1 MPTIRQVDVAVI
13 GAGSAGLGARR
24 VAAKEGASTLL
35 IEADRYGTT
44 CARVGCMPSKLLIAA
59 AEAAHDMQRA
69 SVFGVHAP
77 EGPQIDG
84 KAVMERVRRERDAFV
99 GSVVRA
105 TEDID
110 DESRLMGRA
119 RFVGPTTLMV
129 DDHTRVEARAVVIAT
144 GSSTHVPPPLRAVED
159 ALLTNENVFE
169 LEDIPTSVA
178 VVGLGVI
185 GLELGQAL
193 HRLGA
198 EVMFFELGE
207 RIGPITDPEVLACA
221 REVLGGEL
229 TLRLGVEVKGAEAV
243 EGGIELTWRDG
254 EKQHRKVFERVL
266 AATGRRPNVGALGL
280 DAAGLELD
288 DRGVPVFDA
297 RSMRCGKSAVFI
309 AGDVDNERPL
319 LHEASD
325 EGRIAG
331 RNAALLARN
340 GPDAPRAFLRRTPLT
355 VVFTD
360 PQIALVGE
368 THAELSDGPIAI
380 AIGQVDYDDQG
391 RAKVMAVNAGRV
403 RIYGDAADGRL
414 LGAELF
420 GPRVEH
426 TSHLLAWAIQSR
438 MTVLDALSMPFY
450 HPCVE
455 EGIRTALRDLAAA
468 LRMVDPVEVMCI
480 DCGPGS

>member
-1 MPTIRQVDVAVI
+1 MTTIRKVDVAVI

-35 IEADRYGTT
+35 IEAERYGTT

-69 SVFGVHAP
+69 GVFGVHARG
-77 EGPQIDG
+77 GPQIDG
-84 KAVMERVRRERDAFV
+84 KAVMERVRRERDKFV

-110 DESRLMGRA
+110 DESRSMGRA

-129 DDHTRVEARAVVIAT
+129 DEHTRVEAEAVVIAT
-144 GSSTHVPPPLRAVED
+144 GSSTFIPPPLRTVED

-169 LEDIPTSVA
+169 LEDIPASIA

-185 GLELGQAL
+185 GLELGQAM

-198 EVMFFELGE
+198 EVVFFELGE
-207 RIGPITDPEVLACA
+207 RIGPITDPEVRACA
-221 REVLGGEL
+221 REVLGEEL
-229 TLRLGVEVKGAEAV
+229 TLRLGVEVESAKAV
-243 EGGIELTWRDG
+243 DGGIELTWRDG
-254 EKQHRKVFERVL
+254 EQQHRKVFEKVL
-266 AATGRRPNVGALGL
+266 AATGRRPNVNGLGL

-309 AGDVDNERPL
+309 AGDVDNDRPL

-331 RNAALLARN
+331 RNAALLVRN
-340 GPDAPRAFLRRTPLT
+340 GPDAPWAFLRRTPLT

-360 PQIALVGE
+360 PQIALVGH
-368 THAELSDGPIAI
+368 THAELSDCSI

-403 RIYGDAADGRL
+403 RIYADAVDGRL

-426 TSHLLAWAIQSR
+426 TGHLLAWAIQSR

-468 LRMVDPVEVMCI
+468 LRMADPVEVMCI

>member
-1 MPTIRQVDVAVI
+1 MSERREVDVAVI

-35 IEADRYGTT
+35 IEAERYGTT

-69 SVFGVHAP
+69 GVFGVHAP
-77 EGPQIDG
+77 GGPQIDG
-84 KAVMERVRRERDAFV
+84 KAVMARVRHERDMFV

-105 TEDID
+105 TEAID

-129 DDHTRVEARAVVIAT
+129 DDHTRVEAGAVVIAT
-144 GSSTHVPPPLRAVED
+144 GSSVWVPPPLRAVED
-159 ALLTNENVFE
+159 QLLTNEDIFD
-169 LEDIPTSVA
+169 LDDIPASVA

-198 EVMFFELGE
+198 EVVFFELGE
-207 RIGPITDPEVLACA
+207 RIGPITDPEVRACA
-221 REVLGGEL
+221 HAVLGDEL
-229 TLRLGVEVKGAEAV
+229 TLHLGVGIESAVAV
-243 EGGIELTWRDG
+243 EGGVELRWKDG
-254 EKQHRKVFERVL
+254 GQPHAKVFERVL
-266 AATGRRPNVGALGL
+266 AATGRRPNVGGLGL
-280 DAAGLELD
+280 DAAGIELD
-288 DRGVPVFDA
+288 ERGVPIYDA

-309 AGDVDNERPL
+309 AGDVDNARPL

-331 RNAALLARN
+331 RNAALLVRN
-340 GPDAPRAFLRRTPLT
+340 GSDAPRAFLRRTPLT

-360 PQIALVGE
+360 PQIALVGQ
-368 THAELSDGPIAI
+368 THAELEGSAI

-403 RIYGDAADGRL
+403 RIYGDATDGRL

-426 TSHLLAWAIQSR
+426 TGHLLAWAIQSR

-468 LRMVDPVEVMCI
+468 LRMADPVEVMCI